1 LENNATEAGQEVGK
15 EEKAA
20 LLDMLKAMMA
30 FKPGERVTAEQIKK
44 SFSRAQ
50 RTQNTKRG
58 FIV

>member
-1 LENNATEAGQEVGK
+1 MEEVSK

-30 FKPGERVTAEQIKK
+30 FKPGERVKKIQVDEKAELRGHK
-44 SFSRAQ
+44 
-50 RTQNTKRG
+50 NTKRG